1 MDKTT
6 GNGDS
11 SKTSENGNQQKQL
24 PYSLET
30 PYGFH
35 LDLDFL
41 KYVDDIEKGNTIKRV
56 HIHRKAKQ
64 PKYSTLPRNFSIPNN
79 GSRSYESSFSSGN
92 WTSSYLPAP
101 KNKVVKTKDVLD
113 FAAADSTT
121 LAGSS
126 NTCELN
132 FKVGSTYQEIK
143 GEGKEACYGEPSA
156 LSRGRPQLL
165 RASSMPVT
173 VLQRKDSEEQCST
186 PTDVQHSNRTSCV
199 DNIFNPANE
208 SISQNSSKNF
218 VLTKSEEG
226 TNIKE
231 FQIALQR
238 IKELEEKVK
247 SIPNLKKQILLLK
260 EEKNVL
266 ITQLQNQSFATEF
279 KDAQSLTLHK
289 GSRELDNSVNEG
301 VYATNGYKVAKN
313 QNIPSLDVTIP
324 ETSMH
329 TKQNTN
335 VMSSKHLELNISE
348 NEMESSVR
356 AEVGSTAVTNT
367 ENELCL
373 ESSTLTE
380 PFTVITLK
388 AKITVLENQLNDAR
402 KELEKNSDTHK
413 QQNEEHKA
421 KNINPHQLPGQ
432 KIRMDSKPAVQEEK
446 CILVDKKA
454 SDNHKCSD
462 AAVNTEIV
470 QEGMQKETCDK
481 GITVDIHLSTQSVG
495 CGDCTVDIF
504 SPVKEV
510 HSMGV
515 QTDCDDT
522 TTDSSMSSG
531 ADRCDDKAKEAVI
544 VVTDKAVDIDQTL
557 LLKSSIHKLSSSKET
572 TVVTQDPISKSNVQS
587 LINDNDSESITFAQT
602 EGSRLV
608 LEESGQSEQ
617 SECDSMNVNTKA
629 FQDDLGNKEQVK
641 DETQQYPAIVGQYVN
656 KIQVLLQEQW
666 ACLEHGYPE
675 LANALKQP
683 ASKISSIQNQL
694 MSSLNVL
701 SSVYSTQTSSEE
713 KNVGKSSPELV
724 RSPTTMLKSI
734 MKKKNCNPEDNGTK
748 KNLQF
753 VGINGG
759 YETTSSEDSSGEESS
774 SDDNSGCDS
783 VEKCDS
789 SVENHLQAASNGSEA
804 VSKTI
809 QGKRV
814 PDTEPNELDVNATDG
829 PQQKTERVQIGEDF
843 LAACLLLSHHLSEI
857 RTTTDR
863 QLKQSLTAVC
873 QEWFAVSS
881 QKLSVPEPVE
891 DYLKE
896 FKSISLELLML
907 IMNIAD
913 GNGNTALHY
922 SVSHSNF
929 QIVKLLL
936 DTGVC
941 DVDCQNK
948 AGYTAVML
956 APLAATETDEDMEV
970 VLQLLKQGNVN
981 IQTSQGG
988 QTALMLSVSH
998 GRFHMVKALLSCGA
1012 DLNLQD
1018 DTGSTALMCACEQG
1032 NVEIV
1037 KLLLTQPSCCV
1048 ELTDKVGRNAFS
1060 IALEVS
1066 HKGIAELLNAHV
1078 SHC

>member
-1 MDKTT
+1 VIFVP

-218 VLTKSEEG
+218 VLTKSE
-226 TNIKE
+226 
-231 FQIALQR
+231 IALQR

-289 GSRELDNSVNEG
+289 GS
-301 VYATNGYKVAKN
+301 TKN

-572 TVVTQDPISKSNVQS
+572 TVVTQDPIS
-587 LINDNDSESITFAQT
+587 
-602 EGSRLV
+602 
-608 LEESGQSEQ
+608 
-617 SECDSMNVNTKA
+617 
-629 FQDDLGNKEQVK
+629 DDLGNKEQVK

-809 QGKRV
+809 Q
-814 PDTEPNELDVNATDG
+814 DHI
-829 PQQKTERVQIGEDF
+829 QQYHNINPGTPSPHHHCARVQIGEDF

-1066 HKGIAELLNAHV
+1066 HKGIAELLNAH
-1078 SHC
+1078 